1 MTDPRTW
8 QVLADVADR
17 SKRYL
22 DGIGERRVAPSRE
35 ALAGLKA
42 FDVPLQ
48 DSPMSPE
55 QVVEELDRIGA
66 PATMAIA
73 GPRFFGFVNS
83 SALPAALAANWLS
96 TAWEQHGGFA
106 VSSPGSTTLEL
117 VALRWTI
124 ELLGLPHDSAG
135 GFVTG
140 TTVADMTC
148 LAAARHSVLAR
159 VGWDADSD
167 GLFGA
172 PPITVVVSAE
182 THSTLFKAL
191 GFVGLGRN
199 RVVKVPVDSQGRM
212 RADAL
217 PGIAGPTIVCL
228 QAGNVNTG
236 AFDPFTVVIRHVR
249 ASGAPAWVHVDGAFG
264 LWARV
269 APARAYLVEGVE
281 LADSWATDAHKW
293 LNSPYDCGMAIVRDG
308 DMLRAAMALNAA
320 YFPSDRANQTDYTPE
335 GSRRPRGVD
344 AWAALRGLGRTGL
357 ADLVERNCRMAK
369 RFADALSAAGFPVLN
384 DVVLNQALVWF
395 GSAERTRQVVAA
407 IQEEG
412 TCWAGVTVW
421 QGRTA
426 MRVSVFSWATTDTD
440 VDRSIAA
447 ILRIAWLNCL
457 VLPHR
462 PALAAAGE
470 NSATLCVCRSPSA
483 QPFVVPVVPDG
494 PGGDDH
500 GLPQGLG
507 CGRSARGMED
517 G

>member
-1 MTDPRTW
+1 MPDPRSPDIRTW
-8 QVLADVADR
+8 QVLGDVADR
-17 SKRYL
+17 SRRYL
-22 DGIGERRVAPSRE
+22 NEIRERRVAPNRE

-48 DSPMSPE
+48 DSPMSAE
-55 QVVEELDRIGA
+55 QVIEELDRIGS

-96 TAWEQHGGFA
+96 TAWEQHGGFV
-106 VSSPGSTTLEL
+106 VSSPGSTTLEQI
-117 VALRWTI
+117 ALRWTI
-124 ELLGLPHDSAG
+124 ELLGLPRASAG

-148 LAAARHSVLAR
+148 LAAARYSVLAR
-159 VGWDADSD
+159 VGWNSEAD

-172 PPITVVVSAE
+172 PPITVVVGVES
-182 THSTLFKAL
+182 HSTLFKAL

-217 PGIAGPTIVCL
+217 PAISGPTIVCL

-236 AFDPFTVVIRHVR
+236 AFDPFTEVIQHVR

-269 APARAYLVEGVE
+269 APARAYLADGVE

-308 DMLRAAMALNAA
+308 RALRKSMALSSE

-344 AWAALRGLGRTGL
+344 AWAALRALGRTGL
-357 ADLVERNCRMAK
+357 ADLVERNCRLAN
-369 RFADALSAAGFPVLN
+369 RFAEAFRGAGFPVLN
-384 DVVLNQALVWF
+384 DVVLNQVLVSF
-395 GSAERTRQVVAA
+395 GDPERTRQVIAA
-407 IQEEG
+407 IQDEG
-412 TCWAGVTVW
+412 TCWTGGTVW

-426 MRVSVFSWATTDTD
+426 MRVSVISWATTEED

-447 ILRIAWLNCL
+447 ILQIA
-457 VLPHR
+457 R
-462 PALAAAGE
+462 
-470 NSATLCVCRSPSA
+470 R
-483 QPFVVPVVPDG
+483 
-494 PGGDDH
+494 
-500 GLPQGLG
+500 
-507 CGRSARGMED
+507 
-517 G
+517 